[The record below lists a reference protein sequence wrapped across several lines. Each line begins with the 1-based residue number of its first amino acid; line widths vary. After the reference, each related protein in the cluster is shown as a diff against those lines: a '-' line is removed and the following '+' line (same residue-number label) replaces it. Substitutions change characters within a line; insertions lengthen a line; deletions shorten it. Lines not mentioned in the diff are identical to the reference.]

1 MLVDSDMRRPPNL
14 MTAMTATEPVRAPVA
29 PGQPSDYLDL
39 YGLSKPPF
47 GGPSDTSGYILFG
60 SHRRAF
66 ELLIDHMMN
75 GHGVVVLAGE
85 GGVGKTETL
94 RSAAAVA
101 AESGLRTI
109 MISRPPGGRIS
120 IEQLVAS
127 LDGEP
132 ENLHRPPRKALL
144 VDDFELLP
152 DDCVSLLRF
161 LARENP
167 DDPYSAA
174 IVLSGSAPELAR
186 PEVTELMGLA
196 RHTIRLL
203 RLSPAEVR
211 QYIERSLWVA
221 GGTTR
226 RLITPEAI
234 KLITARSDG
243 LPGTVNRVMEA
254 ALTAGFARG
263 DVMITAKT
271 VDSVIGPP
279 PPRPRPR
286 SDRRGTADVKDRV
299 LQIVGVGLL
308 VTGASVFLYRG
319 LTGLPEKGPPPIQPQ
334 PASIAHTEAQQPP
347 PTKATETLP
356 PALMAVL
363 MKRGNEALDLGD
375 IASARLLFQR
385 AAEGGNAAAAVA
397 MGKTY
402 DRNFTLTANAQ
413 DSARAL
419 EWYVKAVALGDPNAG
434 DLLRRLVAH

>member
-1 MLVDSDMRRPPNL
+1 MLVNSDMRRPPNL
-14 MTAMTATEPVRAPVA
+14 MKAMTVTEPVPAAVA

-66 ELLIDHMMN
+66 ELLIDHMIN
-75 GHGVVVLAGE
+75 GHGVIVLAGE

-94 RSAAAVA
+94 RSAATVA

-132 ENLHRPPRKALL
+132 GSFDRPPRKALL

-152 DDCVSLLRF
+152 DDCVDLLRF
-161 LARENP
+161 LARETP
-167 DDPYSAA
+167 DDPHGAA

-186 PEVTELMGLA
+186 PVVTELAGLA
-196 RHTIRLL
+196 RNTIRLL
-203 RLSPAEVR
+203 RLSPAEIR

-234 KLITARSDG
+234 KLIIARSDG

-286 SDRRGTADVKDRV
+286 SDRRATADAKGHI
-299 LQIVGVGLL
+299 LQIVAAGLL

-319 LTGLPEKGPPPIQPQ
+319 LTELPEKSSPPVQPQ
-334 PASIAHTEAQQPP
+334 PASIAHMEALQPP
-347 PTKATETLP
+347 PTKAAETLP

-363 MKRGNEALDLGD
+363 VKRGNEALDLGD

-385 AAEGGNAAAAVA
+385 AAEGGNAAAAAA

-402 DRNFTLTANAQ
+402 DRNFAPSASAQ

-419 EWYVKAVALGDPNAG
+419 EWYMKAVALGDPNAAS
-434 DLLRRLVAH
+434 LLQRLETR

>member
-1 MLVDSDMRRPPNL
+1 MRRPPNL
-14 MTAMTATEPVRAPVA
+14 MKAMTVTEPVRAQA
-29 PGQPSDYLDL
+29 TTGQPSDYLDL

-75 GHGVVVLAGE
+75 GHGVIVLAGE

-109 MISRPPGGRIS
+109 VMSRPPGGRIS
-120 IEQLVAS
+120 IEQLMAS

-132 ENLHRPPRKALL
+132 ESFHQAPRKALL

-161 LARENP
+161 LARESP
-167 DDPYSAA
+167 DDSHSAA
-174 IVLSGSAPELAR
+174 IVLSGSAPELGR
-186 PEVTELMGLA
+186 PEVTELVGLA
-196 RHTIRLL
+196 RNTVRLL

-234 KLITARSDG
+234 RLITARSDG
-243 LPGTVNRVMEA
+243 LPGTINRVMEA

-286 SDRRGTADVKDRV
+286 SDRRVAADVKDCL
-299 LQIVGVGLL
+299 LQIVGAGLL
-308 VTGASVFLYRG
+308 VIGASVFLYRG
-319 LTGLPEKGPPPIQPQ
+319 LTGLPEKGVQPQ
-334 PASIAHTEAQQPP
+334 TPSIAHTAALQPP
-347 PTKATETLP
+347 SISTKAAETLP

-385 AAEGGNAAAAVA
+385 AAEGGNAAAAAA

-402 DRNFTLTANAQ
+402 DRNFTPSASAQ

-419 EWYVKAVALGDPNAG
+419 DWYVKAVALGDPSAG
-434 DLLRRLVAH
+434 DLLQRLVAR

>member
-1 MLVDSDMRRPPNL
+1 MSRPPNL
-14 MTAMTATEPVRAPVA
+14 MKAMTVTEPVRAPVA
-29 PGQPSDYLDL
+29 PARPSDYLDL

-47 GGPSDTSGYILFG
+47 GAPSDTSGYILFA

-75 GHGVVVLAGE
+75 GHGVIVLAGE
-85 GGVGKTETL
+85 GGVGKTEML

-109 MISRPPGGRIS
+109 MMSRPPGGRIS
-120 IEQLVAS
+120 IEQLMAS
-127 LDGEP
+127 LDGDP
-132 ENLHRPPRKALL
+132 EIFHQSPRKALL

-152 DDCVSLLRF
+152 DDCISLLRF

-167 DDPYSAA
+167 DDPRNAA
-174 IVLSGSAPELAR
+174 IVLSGSAREMAR
-186 PEVTELMGLA
+186 SEVTELIGLA
-196 RHTIRLL
+196 RNTVRSL

-271 VDSVIGPP
+271 VDSVVGPP

-286 SDRRGTADVKDRV
+286 ANRREAVDVKDRV
-299 LQIVGVGLL
+299 LQIIGAGLL
-308 VTGASVFLYRG
+308 VIGASVFLYRG
-319 LTGLPEKGPPPIQPQ
+319 LTGLPEQGPPPVPPQ
-334 PASIAHTEAQQPP
+334 PPSIANTQAQQPS
-347 PTKATETLP
+347 PTKSAETLP
-356 PALMAVL
+356 AALMAVL
-363 MKRGNEALDLGD
+363 IKRGNEALDLGD

-402 DRNFTLTANAQ
+402 DRNFTPSATAQ

-419 EWYVKAVALGDPNAG
+419 EWYVKAVALGDPNVG
-434 DLLRRLVAH
+434 ELLQRLVAR

>member
-1 MLVDSDMRRPPNL
+1 MGRPPNL
-14 MTAMTATEPVRAPVA
+14 MKAMTVTEPVRAPIA
-29 PGQPSDYLDL
+29 PARPSDYLDL

-47 GGPSDTSGYILFG
+47 GGQSDTSGYILFG

-75 GHGVVVLAGE
+75 GHGVIVLAGE

-109 MISRPPGGRIS
+109 MMSRPPGGRIT
-120 IEQLVAS
+120 IEQLMAS
-127 LDGEP
+127 LDGDP
-132 ENLHRPPRKALL
+132 ELFHQPPRKALL

-152 DDCVSLLRF
+152 DDCISLLRF

-167 DDPYSAA
+167 DDPRNAA
-174 IVLSGSAPELAR
+174 IVLSGSAPEMAR
-186 PEVTELMGLA
+186 PEVTEIIGLV
-196 RHTIRLL
+196 RNTVRLL

-271 VDSVIGPP
+271 VDSVVGPP

-286 SDRRGTADVKDRV
+286 ADRREAVDVKDRV
-299 LQIVGVGLL
+299 LQIIGAGLL
-308 VTGASVFLYRG
+308 VIGASVFLYRG
-319 LTGLPEKGPPPIQPQ
+319 LTGLPEQSPPPVPPQ
-334 PASIAHTEAQQPP
+334 PPSTANTQAQQPS
-347 PTKATETLP
+347 PTKSAETLP
-356 PALMAVL
+356 SALMAVL
-363 MKRGNEALDLGD
+363 IKRGNEALDLGD
-375 IASARLLFQR
+375 ISSARLLFQR

-402 DRNFTLTANAQ
+402 DRNFTPAASAQ

-434 DLLRRLVAH
+434 GLLQRLVAR

>member
-1 MLVDSDMRRPPNL
+1 MRRPPNL
-14 MTAMTATEPVRAPVA
+14 MKAERVTEPVRSPVA

-47 GGPSDTSGYILFG
+47 GGPSDTSSYILFG

-75 GHGVVVLAGE
+75 GHGVVALAGE

-94 RSAAAVA
+94 KSAAAVA

-109 MISRPPGGRIS
+109 MVSRPPDSRIT
-120 IEQLVAS
+120 IEQLMAL
-127 LDGEP
+127 LDGDP
-132 ENLHRPPRKALL
+132 ESFHQPPRKALL
-144 VDDFELLP
+144 IDDFELLP
-152 DDCVSLLRF
+152 DDCVSLVRF
-161 LARENP
+161 LARETP
-167 DDPYSAA
+167 DDPHGGA
-174 IVLSGSAPELAR
+174 IVLSGAALEPAR
-186 PEVTELMGLA
+186 PELTELMSLA
-196 RHTIRLL
+196 RNTVRLL

-234 KLITARSDG
+234 RLITARSEG

-286 SDRRGTADVKDRV
+286 PDRGEPADLKDRV
-299 LQIVGVGLL
+299 LQIVGAGLL
-308 VTGASVFLYRG
+308 VAGASAFLYRG
-319 LTGLPEKGPPPIQPQ
+319 LTGLPEQGPPLVRPQPPSITHTEVQQPQ
-334 PASIAHTEAQQPP
+334 PI
-347 PTKATETLP
+347 KAAETLP

-363 MKRGNEALDLGD
+363 MKRGHEALDLGD
-375 IASARLLFQR
+375 IASARLLLQR
-385 AAEGGNAAAAVA
+385 AADGGNAGAAVA
-397 MGKTY
+397 LGKTY
-402 DRNFTLTANAQ
+402 DPNFTPSASAQ

-419 EWYVKAVALGDPNAG
+419 DWYAKAVALGDSNAG
-434 DLLRRLVAH
+434 ELLQRLVAR

>member
-1 MLVDSDMRRPPNL
+1 MRRPSNL
-14 MTAMTATEPVRAPVA
+14 MKAMTVTEPVRAPVA

-75 GHGVVVLAGE
+75 GHGVIVLAGE

-101 AESGLRTI
+101 TELGLRTI
-109 MISRPPGGRIS
+109 MMSRPSGGRVS
-120 IEQLVAS
+120 IEQLMAS

-132 ENLHRPPRKALL
+132 ESFHQPPRKALL
-144 VDDFELLP
+144 VDDFDLLP
-152 DDCVSLLRF
+152 DECVSLLRF
-161 LARENP
+161 LARESP
-167 DDPYSAA
+167 DDPHSSA
-174 IVLSGSAPELAR
+174 IVLCGSAPASGR
-186 PEVTELMGLA
+186 PEVAELGALA
-196 RHTIRLL
+196 RNTIRLL

-234 KLITARSDG
+234 RLITARSDG
-243 LPGTVNRVMEA
+243 LPGTINRVMEA

-286 SDRRGTADVKDRV
+286 SDRREAADAKDRV
-299 LQIVGVGLL
+299 LQIVGAALL
-308 VTGASVFLYRG
+308 VIGASVFLYRG
-319 LTGLPEKGPPPIQPQ
+319 LTGLPEKVFSPKRLALPTPRCYNRRRFRLR
-334 PASIAHTEAQQPP
+334 PAKLYP
-347 PTKATETLP
+347 
-356 PALMAVL
+356 
-363 MKRGNEALDLGD
+363 
-375 IASARLLFQR
+375 
-385 AAEGGNAAAAVA
+385 
-397 MGKTY
+397 
-402 DRNFTLTANAQ
+402 
-413 DSARAL
+413 
-419 EWYVKAVALGDPNAG
+419 
-434 DLLRRLVAH
+434 LR